1 MSALPPLPFESPTT
15 PDDLEVMREQ
25 LGRDM
30 RGVVSIARRCG
41 CGRPAVVRT
50 APRLEDGTPF
60 PTSLYLTLPWLTLDI
75 SRIEATGTMADLTRR
90 LETDDELAGG
100 YRRAHERY
108 LARREELGDAAEVR
122 HVSAGGM
129 PTRVKCLHALA
140 GQALAEGEGINPV
153 ADEVLATIDGV
164 LPELV
169 CRCESLVAAPD
180 DVDTTS
186 DPAPGAGPGSAP
198 DAGPGAAADAGP
210 DASGAE
216 A

>member
-1 MSALPPLPFESPTT
+1 MTTSPSPAPTPLPPLPFESPATAE
-15 PDDLEVMREQ
+15 DLATMREQ

-50 APRLEDGTPF
+50 RPRLEGGTPF

-75 SRIEATGTMADLTRR
+75 SRIEATGTMAELTER
-90 LETDDELAGG
+90 LGREPELAAG
-100 YRRAHERY
+100 YARAHERY
-108 LARREELGDAAEVR
+108 IARRDELGTAEEVR
-122 HVSAGGM
+122 TVSAGGM

-140 GQALAEGEGINPV
+140 GQALAEGPGVNPV

-169 CRCESLVAAPD
+169 CRCED
-180 DVDTTS
+180 Q
-186 DPAPGAGPGSAP
+186 
-198 DAGPGAAADAGP
+198 
-210 DASGAE
+210 AE
-216 A
+216 EQA

>member
-1 MSALPPLPFESPTT
+1 MTALDPLPFESPATEH
-15 PDDLEVMREQ
+15 DLETMRQQ

-30 RGVVSIARRCG
+30 RGVISIARRCG

-75 SRIEATGTMADLTRR
+75 SRIEATGTMTDLTAR
-90 LETDDELAGG
+90 LATDEELAEG

-108 LARREELGDAAEVR
+108 LARRDEIGDAEEVR

-140 GQALAEGEGINPV
+140 GQALAEGPGINPV
-153 ADEVLATIDGV
+153 ADEVLVTIEGV
-164 LPELV
+164 LPDLR
-169 CRCESLVAAPD
+169 CRCAEVAE
-180 DVDTTS
+180 
-186 DPAPGAGPGSAP
+186 GAEVTE
-198 DAGPGAAADAGP
+198 
-210 DASGAE
+210 GAE
-216 A
+216 AAAVSEADEGAGKGR